1 MRRIYGGWQIA
12 AACFA
17 LALSSC
23 TLAGSKTADKAE
35 GVGEDARTSSA
46 ALTPTQRPVL
56 PSVNGDEAGSAPYAA
71 GRAIVRENGTGNTIG
86 RSPAAATK
94 IDAGGNM
101 TLNYVDADIREIVRA
116 ILGDLLR
123 LNYTID
129 PRVQGTVSIQTP
141 RPLARDELLSTLQG
155 LLEQTNNAMVFENGI
170 FRITTA
176 SNTAVVPSIAASAS
190 GATEASQVIALHY
203 VSAKQLAQM
212 LKPYIGDA
220 ARMLADPDRNVLII
234 AGSPTAR
241 QNLIDL
247 IRVFDVD
254 YLAGQ
259 SYALFPVKS
268 GEPEQVADDLSHALG
283 LDTDGALA
291 GAIRVVP
298 IDQANA
304 IMVISQ
310 QPAYLD
316 KAAHLIAQFDVVA
329 DQAGRSFHV
338 YYLHNAQ
345 ASDLQPIMQMAFN
358 PPRHAGEAGG
368 AGAGS
373 LPPTAVPAQV
383 STPPGAIS
391 SQAGQS
397 GNAPQ
402 QSASSGGS
410 ATASSA
416 YGPAMQSTKFGSQT
430 LADQASPVAAEP
442 GAPQII
448 ADPKGNSLIVVATAA
463 EYAKVEAAIKKLDV
477 LPAQVMI
484 EATVAEVTL
493 NKALQ
498 YGTQFFF
505 NTREAT
511 TTLTNAFS
519 PTPTGINPSSPLTSA
534 QLFSPVLAPAF
545 PGLAVTRLAGSTQ
558 YAIEALQSVTKVKVI
573 SAPKILIL
581 DKQSASIQVGSL
593 VPVITQSATSVTV
606 SGAPVVNSVDYHPTG
621 IILNVTPRIASGG
634 LVNLDIEQ
642 EVSDVVPTTSSNIDS
657 PTFDE
662 RRIKSRVV
670 VQDGETIGLG
680 GLISDKINAANAGVP
695 FLRDIPVLG
704 YLFSTQND
712 TGVRTELLVMI
723 TPHVVRDQTDA
734 RSLTEELKRKLAPP
748 ASLLDER
755 PRVQ

>member
-1 MRRIYGGWQIA
+1 MYGGWQIA
-12 AACFA
+12 AAFFA

-23 TLAGSKTADKAE
+23 TLVGSKTADKAE
-35 GVGEDARTSSA
+35 GVSEEVRVSSA
-46 ALTPTQRPVL
+46 PSTPPQPPVL
-56 PSVNGDEAGSAPYAA
+56 PSLNGDEAGSGSPAA
-71 GRAIVRENGTGNTIG
+71 GRAIVRENGTGNSIG
-86 RSPAAATK
+86 RNPAVASK
-94 IDAGGNM
+94 VEAGGNM

-116 ILGDLLR
+116 ILGDLLH

-155 LLEQTNNAMVFENGI
+155 LLEQTNNTMVFENGI

-176 SNTAVVPSIAASAS
+176 NNAAVVPSIVASAG

-203 VSAKQLAQM
+203 ASAKQLAQM

-220 ARMLADPDRNVLII
+220 ARMLADPERNVII
-234 AGSPTAR
+234 ITGSPTAR

-283 LDTDGALA
+283 LDADGALA

-316 KAAHLIAQFDVVA
+316 KAARLIAQFDVVA
-329 DQAGRSFHV
+329 DQAGRSFQV

-345 ASDLQPIMQMAFN
+345 ASDLQPILQTAFN
-358 PPRHAGEAGG
+358 PPRRAGEAGG

-383 STPPGAIS
+383 STPSAATS
-391 SQAGQS
+391 SQAAQS
-397 GNAPQ
+397 SSAVQ
-402 QSASSGGS
+402 QSTASGGS
-410 ATASSA
+410 ATSSS
-416 YGPAMQSTKFGSQT
+416 GPAMHATNFGSQT
-430 LADQASPVAAEP
+430 IADQTSQVAAEP

-463 EYAKVEAAIKKLDV
+463 EYAKVEGAIKKLDV

-558 YAIEALQSVTKVKVI
+558 YAIEALQSVTNVKVI

-634 LVNLDIEQ
+634 LVNLDVEQ

-670 VQDGETIGLG
+670 VQDGETIALG
-680 GLISDKINAANAGVP
+680 GLISDKNSAANSGIP
-695 FLRDIPVLG
+695 FLRDIPLLG
-704 YLFSTQND
+704 ALFSTQNN

-723 TPHVVRDQTDA
+723 TPHVVRNQTDA
-734 RSLTEELKRKLAPP
+734 RGLTEELKRKLAPP

-755 PRVQ
+755 PPSQ